1 MNYQVT
7 CFCGKQFFI
16 TDQQV
21 SKTVTCP
28 ACNRELLPVVS
39 AAGQMEPSMTP
50 EPNDV
55 AATPVG
61 AAADATKRCPFCG
74 EVILAVAKKCKHCGE
89 FLDRAAPPP
98 GPSTISTPD
107 APPVFALSVSQWDNF
122 WKYLICVVGEILVS
136 GFLILLAK
144 WGRMDSGSTFLG
156 IVFTLGIMGLVIWM
170 LYLCVRNSR
179 CYIRPT
185 RIDTEVGVFSKD
197 INSIEL
203 FRITDM
209 ELKQSFVERILGIG
223 TIRIASS
230 DPKTPE
236 LVLYQIPQA
245 RKVHKYL
252 QDQIPVATKQ
262 RGAVYYER

>member
-89 FLDRAAPPP
+89 FLDRAAPRPDRP
-98 GPSTISTPD
+98 LSPRPMPHLSSRSPFPNGTI
-107 APPVFALSVSQWDNF
+107 
-122 WKYLICVVGEILVS
+122 
-136 GFLILLAK
+136 
-144 WGRMDSGSTFLG
+144 SGST
-156 IVFTLGIMGLVIWM
+156 
-170 LYLCVRNSR
+170 S
-179 CYIRPT
+179 
-185 RIDTEVGVFSKD
+185 S
-197 INSIEL
+197 
-203 FRITDM
+203 
-209 ELKQSFVERILGIG
+209 
-223 TIRIASS
+223 ASW
-230 DPKTPE
+230 
-236 LVLYQIPQA
+236 A
-245 RKVHKYL
+245 RF
-252 QDQIPVATKQ
+252 
-262 RGAVYYER
+262 